1 MNSPT
6 SSRRFTTASCPTS
19 RLIPVRTA
27 VLNSRFSAFTSCCP
41 RGSARNRNRPVSSV
55 VTTRVAPV
63 SRLFTVT
70 VAPATARPDAS
81 SVLPVIAAPVCAHA
95 AAELVSS
102 RRSGQHI
109 RRENSRALPAGLAKL
124 ARRGREYNLIAGFV
138 NRRLRCIGSLGI
150 HQSQVLENSIY
161 VAVLRLPEEITVGP
175 K

>member
-41 RGSARNRNRPVSSV
+41 RGRARNRNRPVSSV
-55 VTTRVAPV
+55 VTTRVALV

-81 SVLPVIAAPVCAHA
+81 SVLPVIAAAVCAHA
-95 AAELVSS
+95 APELASS
-102 RRSGQHI
+102 SPRNGQHI
-109 RRENSRALPAGLAKL
+109 RREDASALPAGFIEL

-161 VAVLRLPEEITVGP
+161 
-175 K
+175 